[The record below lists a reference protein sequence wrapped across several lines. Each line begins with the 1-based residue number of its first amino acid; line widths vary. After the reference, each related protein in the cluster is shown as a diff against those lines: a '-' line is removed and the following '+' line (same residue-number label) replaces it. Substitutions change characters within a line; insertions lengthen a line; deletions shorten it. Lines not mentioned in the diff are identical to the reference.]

1 MSKSL
6 FAILICASCALLAC
20 TSGGDGAAEASEGGE
35 SEGSAEA
42 TAEEGEE
49 GEAEEGEAAAED
61 GDEAAADGEEPP
73 PTTANQADIP
83 PLGSESAEEILGAIE
98 GDGTLY
104 ASIVTTMGTFNCEL
118 YEEQV
123 PNTVANFV
131 GLANG
136 TKTYIDPETE
146 EPARSNFYDGLIFHR
161 VIPSFMIQG
170 GDPEGTGRGGPG
182 YRFPDEFHPQ
192 LRHDRGALLSMAN
205 AGPNTNG
212 SQFFVTEV
220 PTPHLDNRHAV
231 FGACAENELV
241 NTIARVPTGPGN
253 RPLEDVTIERVVIER
268 R

>member
-1 MSKSL
+1 MSKPL
-6 FAILICASCALLAC
+6 FVTLLCASCALFAC
-20 TSGGDGAAEASEGGE
+20 KSGEDAEASTG
-35 SEGSAEA
+35 
-42 TAEEGEE
+42 
-49 GEAEEGEAAAED
+49 
-61 GDEAAADGEEPP
+61 GDEAAAEASGDEAAGEEQDGTETAQADGEEADPAAEVTP
-73 PTTANQADIP
+73 PTAVDQAEIA
-83 PLGSESAEEILGAIE
+83 PLGTETAEQILGAIE

-104 ASIVTTMGTFNCEL
+104 AVITTTMGAFNCEL
-118 YEEQV
+118 YEELA

-131 GLANG
+131 GLATG
-136 TKTYIDPETE
+136 TKTYIDPESQ

-182 YRFPDEFHPQ
+182 YAFPDEFHPQ

-205 AGPNTNG
+205 SGPNTNG

-220 PTPHLDNRHAV
+220 ATPHLDNRHTV
-231 FGACAENELV
+231 FGACEEMDLV

-253 RPLEDVTIERVVIER
+253 RPLEDVTIETLVIER